1 MTKAE
6 LRNYKNIKSEKE
18 ELEKLIQEYLDSSTT
33 MKATRLA
40 KLSAHGGKASNPM
53 LAAIIMQEN
62 IAAVYSRKVFDLSA
76 AMQRI
81 ETAIAMLPS
90 VERRL
95 MRMRY
100 IEGYT
105 WAEVCERM
113 SYSSQRVHQIHGK
126 ALLSLQTLEQIR
138 VKHVL

>member
-62 IAAVYSRKVFDLSA
+62 IAAVYSRKVEHLAA

-81 ETAIAMLPS
+81 ETAIAALPS
-90 VERRL
+90 VERQL

-126 ALLSLQTLEQIR
+126 ALLSLQTLE
-138 VKHVL
+138 

>member
-53 LAAIIMQEN
+53 LAAII
-62 IAAVYSRKVFDLSA
+62 
-76 AMQRI
+76 
-81 ETAIAMLPS
+81 T
-90 VERRL
+90 
-95 MRMRY
+95 
-100 IEGYT
+100 
-105 WAEVCERM
+105 
-113 SYSSQRVHQIHGK
+113 
-126 ALLSLQTLEQIR
+126 
-138 VKHVL
+138 